1 MPLKWPDGATQGPL
15 SWIEP
20 AKLSK
25 TVNPK
30 VTSVS
35 VFSGNRCPH
44 GWKFWLKK
52 SPRWCLHGNT
62 LFQMLLAISIIQ
74 RHLKA
79 LGGSSFFSFT
89 FRPLQ
94 KPLLSPNQGLQFAC
108 IPINFFPLLTSPI
121 HVHVIHACMTPPN
134 TFEKPCIKILP
145 PLSPN
150 PKPNNSV
157 PKTLGPVRHIPNLHT
172 HQTYHHTHHLQFIS
186 NTIPSTI
193 SLSKSSCPPITLH
206 TYTTS
211 IIFGDGNLSLENL
224 PSSTLVI
231 SVTLYSFS
239 KASSHLSLTQA
250 NPMLSLLG
258 LPNWMVVF
266 RSFLFLMVPCP
277 QGRDTQALKVL
288 IESVGSKML

>member
-1 MPLKWPDGATQGPL
+1 MAAPFFL
-15 SWIEP
+15 SHSDHCRSPCSLQI
-20 AKLSK
+20 
-25 TVNPK
+25 K
-30 VTSVS
+30 VSSLHAFPSTSFHYS
-35 VFSGNRCPH
+35 
-44 GWKFWLKK
+44 
-52 SPRWCLHGNT
+52 
-62 LFQMLLAISIIQ
+62 
-74 RHLKA
+74 
-79 LGGSSFFSFT
+79 
-89 FRPLQ
+89 
-94 KPLLSPNQGLQFAC
+94 PLLSTC
-108 IPINFFPLLTSPI
+108 MWSM
-121 HVHVIHACMTPPN
+121 HAWPPE

-250 NPMLSLLG
+250 NPMLFFLLI
-258 LPNWMVVF
+258 LW
-266 RSFLFLMVPCP
+266 
-277 QGRDTQALKVL
+277 VL
-288 IESVGSKML
+288 NNNKI